1 MEEKAMQIKDIKN
14 IIVCDG
20 AMGTM
25 IQNSGLDTKVC
36 PELWNEKAPE
46 EIEKIHAAYIESGA
60 NMVETNTFGGSPIK
74 LSDYGLADKAYD
86 LCKKAAENARLA
98 ASDKGLVAG
107 SVGPTGAL
115 LKPVGPT
122 DFEDVVEAYKIQIKG
137 LVDGGAD
144 CILIET
150 MMEITEVKAAVLAA
164 KSIDPNIPIITQMTF
179 TASGTT
185 MMGTTP
191 EIAAIVMESFGA
203 DYVGVNCS
211 TGPEELLPVVRR
223 MAAATHLPIS
233 VQPNAGLP
241 EMEDDVVVYRQTPEH
256 MASFV
261 KDFVDAGACLVGGC
275 CGTNPAHIAAISK
288 AAVGLVR
295 KERPEGKRMA
305 ICSRNKLVMPGEEKI
320 GVAKICLNAETKQLF
335 QKGDA
340 KAILQH
346 LKKQLKASNK
356 IAAIC
361 LALEED
367 WLDLETAEALML
379 GLRGPLSLPLLVSA
393 KTGKAFEKILRLATG
408 NVMITDID
416 QNNLESILPLARQY
430 GASLALQLHANQ
442 DDAAIEALLSLCK
455 EAGIPTKRIA
465 FDLGNALESNNVDWL
480 KKQSGK
486 DLPIIVQQQA
496 NLQQDFSLL
505 ASLPETTWVVADFTD
520 ERMGELL

>member
-1 MEEKAMQIKDIKN
+1 MNIKDIKN
-14 IIVCDG
+14 IIACDG

-46 EIEKIHAAYIESGA
+46 AIEKIHAAYVANGA

-74 LSDYGLADKAYD
+74 LSDYGLADQAYD
-86 LCKKAAENARLA
+86 LCKKAAENARRAVL
-98 ASDKGLVAG
+98 DKALVAG

-122 DFEDVVEAYKIQIKG
+122 DFEDVVEAYKVQIKG
-137 LVDGGAD
+137 LIDGGVD
-144 CILIET
+144 VILIET

-164 KSIDPNIPIITQMTF
+164 KSVDPNIPIITQMTF

-211 TGPEELLPVVRR
+211 TGPEELLSVVQR
-223 MAAATHLPIS
+223 MAGATHLPLT

-261 KDFVDAGACLVGGC
+261 KAFVDAGACIVGGC
-275 CGTNPAHIAAISK
+275 CGTNPDHIAAISK
-288 AAVGLVR
+288 AALGLTR
-295 KERPEGKRMA
+295 KERSESNRMA
-305 ICSRNKLVMPGEEKI
+305 ICSRSKLVMPGEEKI
-320 GVAKICLNAETKQLF
+320 GVAKVCLNEETKQLF

-340 KAILQH
+340 KAIIQH
-346 LKKQLKASNK
+346 IKKQLKASNK
-356 IAAIC
+356 ITAIC
-361 LALEED
+361 LALDKD

-379 GLRGPLSLPLLVSA
+379 GLLRGSLCLPLLVSA
-393 KTGKAFEKILRLATG
+393 RTGESLEKILRLASG
-408 NVMITDID
+408 NVMITDLD
-416 QNNLESILPLARQY
+416 KTNLESILPLARQY
-430 GASLALQLHANQ
+430 GASLALQLQ
-442 DDAAIEALLSLCK
+442 GTEDDAEIDAMISSCND
-455 EAGIPTKRIA
+455 AGIPTKRIA
-465 FDLGNALESNNVDWL
+465 FDLGCALESNNADWL

-486 DLPIIVQQQA
+486 DLPIIVQQQEK
-496 NLQQDFSLL
+496 LQQDFSLL
-505 ASLPETTWVVADFTD
+505 ALLPETTWVIADFTD
-520 ERMGELL
+520 ESMGELV